1 MIAIDVNMSP
11 TKEHSDDILSLQL
24 SWVND
29 HFHDIFSF
37 FENCVDQGLV
47 LNFIDKGIDGATD
60 ITTYYSISL
69 ENAQKFETKFQDLSA
84 DFSMR
89 KLWNEAGFDTS
100 ISMKEI
106 EFDPKETSQSLGVLV
121 DKEIKTIWGI
131 DFPASYS

>member
-1 MIAIDVNMSP
+1 MIQIDVNMSP
-11 TKEHSDDILSLQL
+11 TKEHSSDILSLQL

-29 HFHDIFSF
+29 HFHAIFAF
-37 FENCVDQGLV
+37 FESCIDQGLI
-47 LNFIDKGIDGATD
+47 LNFIDKARDGATD

-106 EFDPKETSQSLGVLV
+106 EFDPKETSQNLGVLV